1 MDILYSQDTQLDIDS
16 LFSPSPVQEL
26 EVEEEV
32 KEEPIKP
39 EPTWYTVDKIYMDD
53 LFEAMDE
60 MDTAEMLEESA
71 QVVEEEVITEIP
83 EVVSE
88 VEVEEPKSYMDM
100 LSDTLSYTAKRLDKS
115 SGQLKMTE
123 QEALFDNFQA
133 QLDRMKRT
141 ILENTVVSGIGQGG
155 DGQTPGSGV
164 VRAVDLDDV
173 LIDGINQGD
182 TIIWD
187 GNNFVPGLPG
197 TGGGAQTTRQLLLES
212 PSTGNFRAGR
222 AGVILHPN
230 FPLSGDYTT
239 QEDANIL

>member
-1 MDILYSQDTQLDIDS
+1 MDVIYTTDTQTEIDS
-16 LFSPSPVQEL
+16 LFAPSPVQEV

-32 KEEPIKP
+32 KEEPVKP

-60 MDTAEMLEESA
+60 MDTAEMLEESVE
-71 QVVEEEVITEIP
+71 VVEEEVITEVP

-88 VEVEEPKSYMDM
+88 VEVEEPKSYMDI

-155 DGQTPGSGV
+155 DGQTPGSGGKV
-164 VRAVDLDDV
+164 ELDDV
-173 LIDGINQGD
+173 VLTVSIGD

-187 GNNFVPGLPG
+187 GINFVPGSWNWWRTNHSRVNL
-197 TGGGAQTTRQLLLES
+197 TN
-212 PSTGNFRAGR
+212 PSTGNS
-222 AGVILHPN
+222 I
-230 FPLSGDYTT
+230 
-239 QEDANIL
+239 

>member
-1 MDILYSQDTQLDIDS
+1 MDVIYTTDTQTEIDS
-16 LFSPSPVQEL
+16 LFAPSPVQEV

-32 KEEPIKP
+32 KEEPVKP
-39 EPTWYTVDKIYMDD
+39 EPVWYTVDKIYMDD

-60 MDTAEMLEESA
+60 MDTAEMLEESVE
-71 QVVEEEVITEIP
+71 VVEEEVITEVP

-88 VEVEEPKSYMDM
+88 VEVEEPKSYMDL

-164 VRAVDLDDV
+164 VRAQDLDDV
-173 LIDGINQGD
+173 ITDGINLGD

-187 GNNFVPGLPG
+187 GNNFVPGA
-197 TGGGAQTTRQLLLES
+197 GGGGGGVGTVTT
-212 PSTGNFRAGR
+212 ADV
-222 AGVILHPN
+222 GVARIV
-230 FPLSGDYTT
+230 
-239 QEDANIL
+239 